1 MKISMNKRKIGY
13 TYGSVSGLYPFRGE
27 KSIAFES
34 PLERDFLIMMEFND
48 AVVDV
53 IGQPMTFEYEH
64 KNGKI
69 VPYTPDFLVY
79 FKSKG
84 NGYIPNVSPKPLL
97 VEVKP
102 RDKLQKYFSDYRHR
116 FQIAMSYA
124 MSNDMVFKI
133 YDDKRIRGTY
143 LENIM
148 FLRRYRKYAYPDV
161 EEDRILSHLATV
173 GHTRVD
179 HLLAFLYVTDSE
191 RGLGL
196 GQLWQ
201 LVANKKVECDLMRPL
216 GLGITIWLSEK
227 NTKSREFWS

>member
-13 TYGSVSGLYPFRGE
+13 TYGSLSGVYPFRGE

-48 AVVDV
+48 SVADVV
-53 IGQPMTFEYEH
+53 GQPITFEYEH
-64 KNGKI
+64 KNGRT

-79 FKSKG
+79 FKSDG
-84 NGYIPNVSPKPLL
+84 IGYTPKVSPKPLL

-102 RDKLQKYFSDYRHR
+102 REKLQKHFADFRHR

-124 MSNDMVFKI
+124 MNNDMIFKI
-133 YDDKRIRGTY
+133 YDDTRIRGTY
-143 LENIM
+143 LDNIM
-148 FLRRYRKYAYPDV
+148 FIKRYRKYEYSDV
-161 EEDRILSHLATV
+161 EEERILSHLSTV

-179 HLLAFLYVTDSE
+179 HLLSFLYVTDVE

-201 LVANKKVECDLMRPL
+201 LVANKNVECDLMMPL
-216 GLGITIWLSEK
+216 GLGTVIWLSEK
-227 NTKSREFWS
+227 NTKTEDYWS